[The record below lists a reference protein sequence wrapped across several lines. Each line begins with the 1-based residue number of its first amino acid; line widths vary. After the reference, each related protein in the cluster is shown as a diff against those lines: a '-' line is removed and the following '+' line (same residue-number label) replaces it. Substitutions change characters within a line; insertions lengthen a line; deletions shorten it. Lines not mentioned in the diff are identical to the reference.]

1 MTQEQSANK
10 VICFGE
16 ALIDMLSNKVG
27 QGAEAE
33 FETFTKFAGGAPA
46 NVSVALAKLGGNSYF
61 CGMLGDDPFGH
72 FLHESLQQ
80 HHVKTDYVLF
90 TEQANTALAFVSLDK
105 QGERTFSFYRPPSAD
120 LCFTCSDFQTSW
132 FKQVGL
138 FHFCSNSLTETSI
151 LEATKSGIALARQN
165 NALISFDV
173 NLRVNLWSKG
183 SDPFSII
190 WSVITDI
197 DVLKIS
203 IEELTF
209 LCGNDSQEQTIA
221 KLLQCR
227 CKLVVITDGGNPLK
241 WITQSAQGEIVPP
254 SVDMLDATAAG
265 DAFVGGLL
273 FQLLFQLQSQS
284 QSDDGFDI
292 LLENQHE
299 LNNVLR
305 FAAACGAHAASKYGA
320 FPSLP
325 SLASLAALTKEIDYD
340 LT

>member
-1 MTQEQSANK
+1 MSKEQPASN

-16 ALIDMLSNKVG
+16 ALIDMLSNKM
-27 QGAEAE
+27 ATDSEAE
-33 FETFTKFAGGAPA
+33 NETFTKFAGGAPA

-72 FLHESLQQ
+72 FLYESLQQ
-80 HHVKTDYVLF
+80 HQVKTDYVLF
-90 TEQANTALAFVSLDK
+90 TEKANTALAFVSLDK

-120 LCFTCSDFQTSW
+120 LCFASSDFQVDW
-132 FKQVGL
+132 FEQAGL
-138 FHFCSNSLTETSI
+138 FHFCSNSLTEASI
-151 LEATKSGIALARQN
+151 LQATNSGIALARQN

-183 SDPFSII
+183 SDPFSVI
-190 WSVITDI
+190 WSLITDI

-203 IEELTF
+203 VEELMF
-209 LCGNDSQEQTIA
+209 LCGNNSQQQTIA
-221 KLLQCR
+221 KLLQR
-227 CKLVVITDGGNPLK
+227 GCKLIVITDGGEPLK
-241 WITQSAQGEIVPP
+241 WITQSAKGEIQPP

-273 FQLLFQLQSQS
+273 FKLQWNT
-284 QSDDGFDI
+284 DNGGGLDA

-305 FAAACGAHAASKYGA
+305 FASACGAHAASKYGA

-325 SLASLAALTKEIDYD
+325 SLSSLKSLTKEINYD
-340 LT
+340 LC